1 MAVADDLDRA
11 TDSKW
16 DWVAEHTRKYLASG
30 GTEGHESN
38 GVYTLVLATTGRRT
52 GEPRRTCLIYGT
64 SGDEFVVVASKGGAD
79 EDPAWFKNL
88 QADSSVGVQVG
99 TRRFTARA
107 RVASPVEREPLWAPD
122 GAHLPAVR
130 RVRTEN
136 GPRNPDRPA
145 HPAGLTPTPES
156 AKSYSCGLRNSRG
169 INGLAT
175 AAEQIRIPS
184 HRARCRLSKDI
195 SRVYMAEKDVKGA
208 RTAIRASRSYR
219 VAPF

>member
-11 TDSKW
+11 TDSTW

-64 SGDEFVVVASKGGAD
+64 SGDDFVVVASKGGAD

-88 QADSSVGVQVG
+88 QADPSVGVQVG

-107 RVASPVEREPLWAPD
+107 RIASPAERADLWPRMVAIFPLYAEY
-122 GAHLPAVR
+122 AQK
-130 RVRTEN
+130 T
-136 GPRNPDRPA
+136 DREIPVVL
-145 HPAGLTPTPES
+145 LTP
-156 AKSYSCGLRNSRG
+156 
-169 INGLAT
+169 LAD
-175 AAEQIRIPS
+175 
-184 HRARCRLSKDI
+184 AR
-195 SRVYMAEKDVKGA
+195 
-208 RTAIRASRSYR
+208 
-219 VAPF
+219 